1 MESSQRP
8 RESNAQRDVGL
19 TKLEYERFLVHTRVV
34 AKRILSKL
42 AEESSNHGEKLLW
55 KDVDL
60 QMGVEA
66 VAQVNAQLAKEGIYG
81 VDDDKIRFRLRK
93 AMTDLQRSSKKAS
106 AEATTASF
114 PVPNDKDRPY
124 DPIRDLS

>member
-1 MESSQRP
+1 M
-8 RESNAQRDVGL
+8 
-19 TKLEYERFLVHTRVV
+19 
-34 AKRILSKL
+34 
-42 AEESSNHGEKLLW
+42 W

-93 AMTDLQRSSKKAS
+93 AMTDLQRSRY
-106 AEATTASF
+106 
-114 PVPNDKDRPY
+114 VGLCI
-124 DPIRDLS
+124 PIRSLNTRR